1 MSRAARTLD
10 RYEHGFDAESSDRS
24 RLLLCNYPSD
34 HLPAA
39 RLTELAAH
47 HDVDASPELAAIGR
61 DGPVSAARV
70 RGSQALRLAG
80 ELDFDGA
87 PAVADVIA
95 AHFHGPLRLDLAD
108 LSYIDVA
115 GMRALR
121 GRTGQQVTIAG
132 ASEAVRRV
140 AELLAWDTDPDVQ
153 LPVAAA
159 A

>member
-1 MSRAARTLD
+1 M
-10 RYEHGFDAESSDRS
+10 
-24 RLLLCNYPSD
+24 
-34 HLPAA
+34 
-39 RLTELAAH
+39 TELAAH